1 MRSALGLHVLM
12 KMGSFFLE
20 GAGGR
25 TERPEMDWK
34 SFAKGALVALV
45 VVLLIFGAVG
55 YLKALNRASA
65 IEYCE
70 SAIVRIENA
79 PLSHL
84 SELEIRACV
93 EMDIKIPSEGEK

>member
-1 MRSALGLHVLM
+1 
-12 KMGSFFLE
+12 
-20 GAGGR
+20 
-25 TERPEMDWK
+25 MDWK